1 MKSSFAMALP
11 AVSLAAALLLAG
23 CSGLPVSDEAR
34 DEARAP
40 DPVSDEA
47 QLAGPP
53 KPAPGDGTQAERLL
67 SLEDSAPF
75 PDLAVTRHI
84 PVGEAPENNDIWGR
98 VRAGFTMPDYRHH
111 PRVQPHIQWHQCR
124 QDFLHRVTARAEPL
138 LHYILEEIEAREL
151 PTELLLLPIVES
163 AYLPFAYSPGR
174 AAGIWQFIPST
185 GRHFGLKQNWW
196 YDGRR
201 DIHASTQA
209 ALDYLQQLNQ
219 RFDGDWLLTLAA
231 YNAGQGTVSRAI
243 QRNERLGRPT
253 DYWHLDLPRETRHY
267 VPKLLALQALVENPW
282 AYHVE
287 LWPVPDE
294 PYLERV
300 ALDGQL
306 DLAVAA
312 RLAELDVEDIY
323 QLNPGFNRWATDPE
337 GPHYLL
343 LPADRA
349 ERFSE
354 GLAAIDPGERVAWH
368 RHRIQTGE
376 TLSHI
381 ATRYRT
387 TVAMLQQTNNLR
399 GTNIRAG
406 QHLLVPSATR
416 PSSGYTLSAEQR
428 RSNTQARGPA
438 GRQRHEH
445 VVRQGDSFWALSRR
459 YGVTVAELTRW
470 NGVAP
475 GDPIR
480 PGQRLVVWLPDGER
494 AAEVAAAGPM
504 PASLQHVSTRRQT
517 VTYSVRRGDSLHSI
531 GQRFRVSVA
540 DIRRWNNLG
549 NGSLI
554 RPGQRLTLHV
564 DVTNQGSGT

>member
-1 MKSSFAMALP
+1 MKPSSVMAWP
-11 AVSLAAALLLAG
+11 AVLLATAFLVGG
-23 CSGLPVSDEAR
+23 CGSLPQKDDAQSGITPPEPARVADAPSAPEDGPVAKR
-34 DEARAP
+34 
-40 DPVSDEA
+40 V
-47 QLAGPP
+47 LAMEE
-53 KPAPGDGTQAERLL
+53 T
-67 SLEDSAPF
+67 APF
-75 PDLAVTRHI
+75 PDSGAGGHI
-84 PVGEAPENNDIWGR
+84 PVGENPASNDIWAR
-98 VRAGFTMPDYRHH
+98 VRSGFAMPDYRHD
-111 PRVQPHIQWHQCR
+111 PRIQPHIQWHLCR
-124 QDFLHRVTARAEPL
+124 EDFLHRVTARAEPL
-138 LHYILEEIEAREL
+138 LHYILDEIEAREL

-209 ALDYLQQLNQ
+209 ALDYLQQLNE
-219 RFDGDWLLTLAA
+219 RFDGDWLLALAA
-231 YNAGQGTVSRAI
+231 YNAGQGTVARAI

-253 DYWHLDLPRETRHY
+253 DFWSLDLPRETRHY

-294 PYLERV
+294 PWLQRV
-300 ALDGQL
+300 ELDGQL

-312 RLAELDVEDIY
+312 RLAELDIEDIY

-343 LPADRA
+343 LPSDRA
-349 ERFSE
+349 DAFMA
-354 GLAAIDPGERVAWH
+354 GLAGLSPDDRVAWH
-368 RHRIQTGE
+368 RHRIQSGE

-387 TVAMLQQTNNLR
+387 TVAMLQQTNNIR

-406 QHLLVPSATR
+406 RHLLVPSATR
-416 PSSGYTLSAEQR
+416 PASGYSLSAEQR
-428 RSNTQARGPA
+428 RSSTQASGPA
-438 GRQRHEH
+438 GRERHAH
-445 VVRQGDSFWALSRR
+445 VVTRGDTFWGLSRR
-459 YGVTVAELTRW
+459 YGVGVPELARW
-470 NGVAP
+470 NGMAP

-480 PGQRLVVWLPDGER
+480 PGQRLTVWLPRGQ
-494 AAEVAAAGPM
+494 ALHTAAAGQAPGG
-504 PASLQHVSTRRQT
+504 LQHVSARRQR
-517 VTYSVRRGDSLHSI
+517 VNYSVRRGDSLSSI
-531 GQRFRVSVA
+531 GRRFSVSVA

-549 NGSLI
+549 NGNLI
-554 RPGQRLTLHV
+554 RPGQTLTLHV
-564 DVTNQGSGT
+564 DVTNQGGET

>member
-1 MKSSFAMALP
+1 MKSSSAMAWP
-11 AVSLAAALLLAG
+11 AVLLATAFLVGG
-23 CSGLPVSDEAR
+23 CGSLPQKDDAQSGITPAGPAR
-34 DEARAP
+34 VADAPRAP
-40 DPVSDEA
+40 DDGPVA
-47 QLAGPP
+47 KQLL
-53 KPAPGDGTQAERLL
+53 DMEET
-67 SLEDSAPF
+67 APF
-75 PDLAVTRHI
+75 PDPGVDRHI
-84 PVGEAPENNDIWGR
+84 PVGENPASNDIWAR
-98 VRAGFTMPDYRHH
+98 VRSGFAMPDYRHD
-111 PRVQPHIQWHQCR
+111 PRIQPHIQWHLCR
-124 QDFLHRVTARAEPL
+124 EDFLHRVTARAEPL
-138 LHYILEEIEAREL
+138 LYYILEEIEARKL

-209 ALDYLQQLNQ
+209 ALDYLQQLNE
-219 RFDGDWLLTLAA
+219 RFDGDWLLALAA
-231 YNAGQGTVSRAI
+231 YNAGQGTVARAI

-253 DYWHLDLPRETRHY
+253 DFWSLDLPRETRHY

-294 PYLERV
+294 PWLQRV
-300 ALDGQL
+300 ELDGQL

-312 RLAELDVEDIY
+312 RLAELDIEDIY

-337 GPHYLL
+337 GPHHLL

-349 ERFSE
+349 DAFMA
-354 GLAAIDPGERVAWH
+354 GLTGLDAEDRVAWH
-368 RHRIQTGE
+368 RHRIQSGE

-387 TVAMLQQTNNLR
+387 TVSMLQQTNNIR

-406 QHLLVPSATR
+406 RHLLVPSAAR
-416 PSSGYTLSAEQR
+416 PASGYSLSAEQR
-428 RSNTQARGPA
+428 RSSTRASGPA
-438 GRQRHEH
+438 GRERHAH
-445 VVRQGDSFWALSRR
+445 VVNPGDTFWALSRR
-459 YGVTVAELTRW
+459 YGVGVPELARW
-470 NGVAP
+470 NGMAP

-480 PGQRLVVWLPDGER
+480 PGQQLTVWLPRGQGMQT
-494 AAEVAAAGPM
+494 AAAGQAPGG
-504 PASLQHVSTRRQT
+504 LQHVSARRQR
-517 VTYSVRRGDSLHSI
+517 VNYSVRRGDSLSRI
-531 GQRFRVSVA
+531 GRRFSVSVA

-549 NGSLI
+549 NGNLI
-554 RPGQRLTLHV
+554 RPGQTLTLHV
-564 DVTNQGSGT
+564 DVTNQGGET

>member
-1 MKSSFAMALP
+1 MKPSSAMALT
-11 AVSLAAALLLAG
+11 AVLLAVVLLLPACG
-23 CSGLPVSDEAR
+23 SLPRHGDAQAEA
-34 DEARAP
+34 ETAAP
-40 DPVSDEA
+40 V
-47 QLAGPP
+47 PP
-53 KPAPGDGTQAERLL
+53 QVAETQPPPGDGPDSERLL
-67 SLEDSAPF
+67 HMEEAAPF
-75 PDLAVTRHI
+75 PDVPVNRNI

-98 VRAGFTMPDYRHH
+98 VRAGFGMPDHRHH

-124 QDFLHRVTARAEPL
+124 QDFLHRVTARSEPL

-209 ALDYLQQLNQ
+209 ALDYLQQLNE
-219 RFDGDWLLTLAA
+219 RFDGDWLLALAA
-231 YNAGQGTVSRAI
+231 YNAGQGTVARAI

-253 DYWHLDLPRETRHY
+253 DFWHLDLPRETRHY
-267 VPKLLALQALVENPW
+267 VPKLLALQALVDNPW

-294 PYLERV
+294 PYLQRV

-312 RLAELDVEDIY
+312 RLSDLDIEDIY

-349 ERFSE
+349 EAFSE
-354 GLAAIDPGERVAWH
+354 RLAGLDPEERVAWH
-368 RHRIQTGE
+368 RHQIQQGE
-376 TLSHI
+376 TLSQI
-381 ATRYRT
+381 AIRYRT
-387 TVAMLQQTNNLR
+387 TVAMLQQTNNIR

-406 QHLLVPSATR
+406 RHLLVPSATR
-416 PSSGYTLSAEQR
+416 PSSGYSLSAEQR
-428 RSNTQARGPA
+428 RTSTQAAGPA

-445 VVRQGDSFWALSRR
+445 MVRQGDSLWAVSRR
-459 YGVTVAELTRW
+459 YGVGVPDLARW
-470 NGVAP
+470 NGIAP

-480 PGQRLVVWLPDGER
+480 PGQRLVVWLPQGR
-494 AAEVAAAGPM
+494 GTEVTSAGPV
-504 PASLQHVSTRRQT
+504 PGGLQHVAATRQR
-517 VTYSVRRGDSLHSI
+517 VNYSVRSGDSLSSI
-531 GQRFRVSVA
+531 GRRFRVSVA

-549 NGSLI
+549 NGNLI
-554 RPGQRLTLHV
+554 RPGQTLTLHV
-564 DVTNQGSGT
+564 DVTSQGGET